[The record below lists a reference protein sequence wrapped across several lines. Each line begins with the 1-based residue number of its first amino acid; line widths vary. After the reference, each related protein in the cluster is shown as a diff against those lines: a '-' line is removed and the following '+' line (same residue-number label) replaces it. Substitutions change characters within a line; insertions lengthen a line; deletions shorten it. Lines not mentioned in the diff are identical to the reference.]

1 MTLPVA
7 SADTRPVLVTG
18 GAGFIGSHLVERLL
32 GDGKSVVV
40 IDDLS
45 TSTMANLRAVIDH
58 PRLRFIQSTVSA
70 CPDLEQIAAQ
80 AESIYHLAAAVGVE
94 LVVNSPIHVLET
106 NLHETEVLLSAA
118 APHRTPVLLTST
130 SEVYGK
136 SQQPAFRETDDLIIG
151 PPHQSRWSYACSKLM
166 DEFLALAYA
175 KERAL
180 PVVIARLFNTVGPR
194 QTGRYGM
201 VLPRF
206 IAAAKAHQPLKVYGD
221 GAQTRCFCLVQDTV
235 ESLTRLQTCPT
246 ARGEVVN
253 IGSTE
258 ETSIYDLARK
268 VIEVLDSR
276 SNIELVPYSEAY
288 SPGFDDMRRRR
299 PVVEKLARLTGFS
312 PSATLRQIIEATARA
327 EV

>member
-1 MTLPVA
+1 MSSPVA
-7 SADTRPVLVTG
+7 HADSRPILVTG

-32 GDGKSVVV
+32 AEGNSVIV

-45 TSTMANLRAVIDH
+45 TSTLTNLQAVIKH
-58 PRLRFIQSTVSA
+58 PGLQFIQSTISD
-70 CPDLEQIAAQ
+70 CRDLNQIAAR
-80 AESIYHLAAAVGVE
+80 AASIYHLAAAVGVE
-94 LVVNSPIHVLET
+94 LVVNSPIHVLQT
-106 NLHETEVLLSAA
+106 NLHETEVLLAAA

-151 PPHQSRWSYACSKLM
+151 PPHQSRWSYACSKLT

-175 KERAL
+175 KESAL

-221 GAQTRCFCLVQDTV
+221 GTQTRCFCLVQDTV
-235 ESLTRLQTCPT
+235 EALTRLQSCPA
-246 ARGEVVN
+246 ARGQVVN

-258 ETSIYDLARK
+258 EVSIHELAQR
-268 VIEVLDSR
+268 VIEVLHSR
-276 SNIELVPYSEAY
+276 STIESVPYSEAY

-299 PVVEKLARLTGFS
+299 PVVEKLAQLTGFS
-312 PSATLRQIIEATARA
+312 PATSLRRIIEVTASA
-327 EV
+327 SI